1 MHMGPIVLSTW
12 AFGRKA
18 NAAAWEVLKNP
29 AGSALDAVEEACRA
43 VEADPEVTSVGYGGL
58 PDAIGQV
65 TLDAAIMLSPE
76 RSAGV
81 AFVRVFP
88 HPISL
93 ARLVMENSWHKL
105 LVGEGAERLGR
116 SFGWKETNLRTPQ
129 ALAAWRKHF
138 ATQAKKETPVSVGGP
153 QARETHLCEEKSTS
167 LQKLHKSE
175 PSSAETEKSS
185 QSYVTSASEDQ
196 RTPLRSS
203 SSESTPAFDP
213 RIHDTIGVLARDHTG
228 QIAAGCSTSGL
239 AFKLHGRVG
248 DSPIIG
254 HGLYV
259 DPAVG
264 GAVATGH
271 GELIM
276 GVCGSFLAVECLRRG
291 ATAQEAATEV
301 IRRIGSSYSQLEGK
315 QAAIIVL
322 SRTGEWAAAALR
334 KGFQVAV
341 RTAEEDLLCE
351 PGFILLGTD

>member
-105 LVGEGAERLGR
+105 LVSEGAERLAR

-138 ATQAKKETPVSVGGP
+138 ATQAKKETPVSEGGP
-153 QARETHLCEEKSTS
+153 QARETQLCKEKSTS
-167 LQKLHKSE
+167 LQKLPDSE
-175 PSSAETEKSS
+175 GSSGETEKSFES
-185 QSYVTSASEDQ
+185 RCSTSASEGE
-196 RTPLRSS
+196 RTQLRSS

-213 RIHDTIGVLARDHTG
+213 RIHDTIGVLVRDYTG
-228 QIAAGCSTSGL
+228 EIAAGCSTSGL

-301 IRRIGSSYSQLEGK
+301 IRRIGASYSQLEGK

-341 RTAEEDLLCE
+341 RTPGEDLLCE
-351 PGFILLGTD
+351 PGFVLFET